1 MIASHAG
8 EELKKLSRIL
18 VVEDDRDLNNAY
30 TVILKNE
37 GHEVVEA
44 FDGKEALKKLESFSP
59 DLILLDLL
67 MPIMGGL
74 EFLQNY
80 DLAKKHPNV
89 KVLIFTNMENSPE
102 VTEAY
107 KFGAHRCIIKSWTA
121 PHNLA
126 RVINDALEAK
136 SKPDKASKAAKK
148 TKTKA

>member
-1 MIASHAG
+1 MAN
-8 EELKKLSRIL
+8 IL
-18 VVEDDRDLNNAY
+18 VVEDDKDLNNAY
-30 TVILKNE
+30 RIILE
-37 GHEVVEA
+37 SAGYSVESA
-44 FDGKEALKKLESFSP
+44 FDGKEALKLLKDFSP

-80 DLAKKHPNV
+80 NLKHEHPNV

-107 KFGAHRCIIKSWTA
+107 NLGAHRCIIKSWTA

-126 RVINDALEAK
+126 RVIQDSLQSRK
-136 SKPDKASKAAKK
+136 TAA
-148 TKTKA
+148 A